1 MSTKPKISIVIPVYQ
16 GENSI
21 ENLVDQLIDSLKERV
36 DLEIMLV
43 NDDSP
48 DDSEAICIGLHH
60 KYPQI
65 VKFISLAKNV
75 GEHNAV
81 MAGLNYCT
89 GEGAI
94 IMDDDF
100 QNPVSEAI
108 KIMEYMLENNF
119 DVVYTYY
126 ESKKHSLFRNLG
138 SRFNDRVSTLLL
150 KKPRKLYLS
159 SFKIL
164 NRFLINEII
173 KYDLP
178 YPYIDGLILRTT
190 SKIGKLK
197 VEHQQRRDGKSG
209 YTLRKLIALWMNM
222 FTNFSIVPLRISIY
236 VGVMFSIFGFGLSI
250 YTLIEKILN
259 PELPQ
264 GYAMLLI
271 AISVFSGIIL
281 IAIGMV
287 GEYIGRIFLSFNK
300 KPQFTIRERYT

>member
-1 MSTKPKISIVIPVYQ
+1 
-16 GENSI
+16 
-21 ENLVDQLIDSLKERV
+21 
-36 DLEIMLV
+36 
-43 NDDSP
+43 
-48 DDSEAICIGLHH
+48 
-60 KYPQI
+60 
-65 VKFISLAKNV
+65 
-75 GEHNAV
+75 
-81 MAGLNYCT
+81 
-89 GEGAI
+89 
-94 IMDDDF
+94 MDDDF

-108 KIMEYMLENNF
+108 KIMEYMLENDL

-126 ESKKHSLFRNLG
+126 ETKKHSIFRNLG

-164 NRFLINEII
+164 NRFLIDEII

-190 SKIGKLK
+190 SKIGQLK
-197 VEHQQRRDGKSG
+197 VEHQQRREGKSG

-236 VGVMFSIFGFGLSI
+236 VGVLFSLFGFGLSI

-281 IAIGMV
+281 IAIGMA

-300 KPQFTIRERYT
+300 KPQFTIRERYL